1 MKQIVNLLLK
11 FVSEKAALIYLL
23 IFATSIAVATFIE
36 NDFGSDAAQKWIYK
50 ANWFTVL
57 LLLFGASIVSMA
69 WRYQLWQRKRYAVL
83 LFHLSI
89 IFILLGALVTRI
101 FGYEGVIAIREG
113 QSSNQY
119 LTSDTYLDLKIYGKN
134 QEEYAHQLPVL
145 FSSFSSNYFSH
156 TYSID
161 NKEYKLELLDFIP
174 NAKETFIANPNG
186 KKTIKIVFPSSS
198 GRQEVYL
205 TEGERQTFFGLP
217 FNFTNQNLPDYINIL
232 QQNGSLFF
240 QVAAPYTWMEMATQ
254 KQNEIA
260 EPDSLSPLHL
270 KSLYTVGKAQF
281 VFAQIMSGRNIGYR
295 SSGIK
300 ISESSQNAVKFRLSS
315 GKLIQDFYVLGS
327 KGQLGQKQEVILG
340 NYRFEIAYGSVLKEL
355 PFSLYLRNFE
365 LKRYPGTSSPAS
377 FSSYVTLVDNSQKL
391 ELPYHIY
398 MNHVLDYKGF
408 RFFQSSYDP
417 DEKGTYLSVNHDFW
431 GSLISYFGYIL
442 LTIGLLWTL
451 VSKNTRFA
459 ALRKA
464 LGILVLSFFSLNS
477 YSQTLL
483 QVKRD
488 LVSETHAKLFSE
500 ILVQDFNGRFKP
512 MHTLDREIM
521 RKVYGSEIFESANAD
536 QLVLSIFASKES
548 WFHVPLIK
556 TGTLPALRKM
566 LRLNN
571 EQTHLSYQDFFD
583 GKGMYI
589 LQHAVNESSAKT
601 DKDKNTFDKELLK
614 LDERVSIL
622 NMVMSGT
629 IFKIIPLTNDPNN
642 TWVSQHAHEVEGHVA
657 AQEWFNLYSH
667 SLHHGMQHNDYS
679 DANQL
684 LAELDAHQRESTPE
698 LLPSQAQRNWEIR
711 LNNSHVFERLTYVY
725 LFLGLAYLALL
736 MWSLFKEHT
745 LQKKL
750 FKFVLWFSI
759 SAFIFHSCGLLLR
772 WFISERAPWSNG
784 YESMIYIAWAIIL
797 AAMIFARKSIGALS
811 AGFILSAIM
820 LVVAQMSYFN
830 PEITP
835 LEPVL
840 NSYWLTIHVSMEAGS
855 YGFLLLGGMIGLLN
869 LILISLSSTNRITAL
884 HKNVKELTILSEMT
898 ITGGLVMLSIGT
910 YLGGVWANES
920 WGRYWGWDAKETWA
934 LVSILV
940 YALILH
946 LRFLPK
952 LNTFLVFN
960 IASIFGFAS
969 ILMTYFGVNY
979 YLSGLHS
986 YAAGDPIPIPSWV
999 YVAITLISL
1008 LSILA
1013 SFQFKRH
1020 WTKHRGLKI

>member
-1 MKQIVNLLLK
+1 MRRLGIIFLK
-11 FVSEKAALIYLL
+11 LVSEKAALVYLL
-23 IFATSIAVATFIE
+23 VFAIAIAVATFIE
-36 NDFGSDAAQKWIYK
+36 NDFGTDAAQKWIYK
-50 ANWFTVL
+50 ADWFTVL
-57 LLLFGASIVSMA
+57 LLFFGASIASMA

-83 LFHLSI
+83 LFHISMLL
-89 IFILLGALVTRI
+89 ILFGALVTRI
-101 FGYEGVIAIREG
+101 FGFEGVVAIREG
-113 QSSNQY
+113 QATQQY
-119 LTSDTYLDLKIYGKN
+119 LTSETFLDLKIYGQN
-134 QEEYAHQLPVL
+134 QEEYGHQLPVL
-145 FSSFSSNYFSH
+145 LSSLGSNHFSH
-156 TYSID
+156 TYTID
-161 NKEYKLELLDFIP
+161 DKQIKLELLDFIP
-174 NAKETFIANPNG
+174 NAKESFISNASA
-186 KKTIKIVFPSSS
+186 KKTLKIVFPSSG

-205 TEGERQTFFGLP
+205 SEGERKTFFGIP
-217 FNFTNQNLPDYINIL
+217 FNFTNQNLSDHINIYR
-232 QQNGSLFF
+232 QQDSFLL
-240 QVAAPYTWMEMATQ
+240 QVAAPYSWMEMATQ
-254 KQNEIA
+254 SQNEVTT
-260 EPDSLSPLHL
+260 PDSLAPLHL
-270 KSLYTVGKAQF
+270 KALYTIGKAQF
-281 VFAQIMSGRNIGYR
+281 VFAQILTGKNAGY
-295 SSGIK
+295 SSNGSK
-300 ISESSQNAVKFRLSS
+300 ITEKSQNALKLRLSS
-315 GKLIQDFYVLGS
+315 GSLTQDFYVLGN
-327 KGQLGQKQEVILG
+327 KGQLGQKQEVSLG
-340 NYRFEIAYGSVLKEL
+340 NYRFEIAYGSVLRDL

-377 FSSYVTLVDNSQKL
+377 FSSHVTLIDESQKL
-391 ELPYHIY
+391 QLPYHIY
-398 MNHVLDYKGF
+398 MNHVLDHRGF

-431 GSLISYFGYIL
+431 GSFISYLGYIL
-442 LTIGLLWTL
+442 LTIGLIWTL
-451 VSKNTRFA
+451 ISKNTRFS

-464 LGILVLSFFSLNS
+464 LGLLVFFTISSNAQT
-477 YSQTLL
+477 QTLL
-483 QVKRD
+483 QAKRE
-488 LVSETHAKLFSE
+488 LVSQTHANLFSQ

-521 RKVYGSEIFESANAD
+521 RKVYGHEVFESASAD
-536 QLVLSIFASKES
+536 QVVLSIFGAKES

-556 TGTLPALRKM
+556 LGVQPALRKI
-566 LRLNN
+566 LHVNN
-571 EQTHLSYQDFFD
+571 DQTHLAYQDFFNAR
-583 GKGMYI
+583 GVYI
-589 LQHAVNESSAKT
+589 LQTAVNESSAKA
-601 DKDKNTFDKELLK
+601 DKDKNTYDKELLK

-629 IFKIIPLTNDPNN
+629 IFKIIPLPNDPNH
-642 TWVSQHAHEVEGHVA
+642 TWVSQHAHEVDGHVA
-657 AQEWFNLYSH
+657 AQEWFNLYTQA
-667 SLHHGMQHNDYS
+667 LHHGMHHNDYS

-684 LAELDAHQRESTPE
+684 LAELDGHQRESATE
-698 LLPSQAQRNWEIR
+698 FLPSQAQRNWEIR
-711 LNNSHVFERLTYVY
+711 LNNSRVFERLTYVY
-725 LFLGLAYLALL
+725 LFLGLAYLFLL
-736 MWSLFKEHT
+736 LWGLLRDQP

-750 FKFVLWFSI
+750 FKSLLWLSI
-759 SAFIFHSCGLLLR
+759 AAFILHCGGLLLR

-855 YGFLLLGGMIGLLN
+855 YGFLLLGGMIGLIN
-869 LILISLSSTNRITAL
+869 LILISLSSTKRISAL
-884 HKNVKELTILSEMT
+884 YKNVKELTILSEMT

-999 YVAITLISL
+999 YVAVTLVSL

-1013 SFQFKRH
+1013 SVQFKRH

>member
-1 MKQIVNLLLK
+1 MKQLFIMLGR
-11 FVSEKAALIYLL
+11 FVSEKAALVYLFL
-23 IFATSIAVATFIE
+23 FGVGIAIATFIE
-36 NDFGSDAAQKWIYK
+36 NDFGTDAAQKWIYK
-50 ANWFTVL
+50 ANWFTIL
-57 LLLFGASIVSMA
+57 LILFGVSIGVAA
-69 WRYQLWQRKRYAVL
+69 WRHKLWQRKRYAVL
-83 LFHLSI
+83 LFHVSI
-89 IFILLGALVTRI
+89 IIILVGAFITRL
-101 FGYEGVIAIREG
+101 FGFEGVVSIREG
-113 QSSNQY
+113 QASRHY
-119 LTSDTYLDLKIYGKN
+119 LTSETFLDLKIIGLN
-134 QEEYAHQLPVL
+134 QEEYADQLPVL
-145 FSSFSSNYFSH
+145 FSSLGSNHFSH
-156 TYSID
+156 NYTIEE
-161 NKEYKLELLDFIP
+161 KHFKLELLDFIP
-174 NAKETFIANPNG
+174 NAKESFITNSSA
-186 KKTIKIVFPSSS
+186 KKTLKIVFPSSG
-198 GRQEVYL
+198 GRQEVFL
-205 TEGERQTFFGLP
+205 SEGERKTFFGIP
-217 FNFTNQNLPDYINIL
+217 FNFTNQNLSDHINIF
-232 QQNGSLFF
+232 QQKDSLLL
-240 QVAAPYTWMEMATQ
+240 QVAAPYLWMEMATQ
-254 KQNEIA
+254 HQNEVTT
-260 EPDSLSPLHL
+260 PDSLSPVHL
-270 KSLYTVGKAQF
+270 KSLYTIGEAQF
-281 VFAQIMSGRNIGYR
+281 VFAQILTGKNAGY
-295 SSGIK
+295 SSTGLK
-300 ISESSQNAVKFRLSS
+300 ITDKSLNALKLRLSS
-315 GKLIQDFYVLGS
+315 GSLKQDFYVLGN
-327 KGQLGQKQEVILG
+327 KGQLGQKQEVTLG
-340 NYRFEIAYGSVLKEL
+340 KYRFEVTYGSVLKDL
-355 PFSLYLRNFE
+355 PFSLNLRNFE

-377 FSSYVTLVDNSQKL
+377 FSSHVTLIDESQKL
-391 ELPYHIY
+391 QLPYHIY
-398 MNHVLDYKGF
+398 MNHVLDHRGF

-431 GSLISYFGYIL
+431 GSFISYLGYVL

-451 VSKNTRFA
+451 MSKNTRFS

-464 LGILVLSFFSLNS
+464 LGLFVFFTISSNAHT
-477 YSQTLL
+477 QTLL
-483 QVKRD
+483 QAKRE
-488 LVSETHAKLFSE
+488 LVSQTHANLFSQ

-521 RKVYGSEIFESANAD
+521 RKVYGNEVFESASAD
-536 QLVLSIFASKES
+536 QVVLGIFGAKES

-556 TGTLPALRKM
+556 IGAQPALRKI
-566 LRLNN
+566 LQAKKN
-571 EQTHLSYQDFFD
+571 QTHLAYQDFFNA
-583 GKGMYI
+583 KGVYK
-589 LQHAVNESSAKT
+589 LQNAVNESSAKT

-629 IFKIIPLTNDPNN
+629 IFKIIPLPNDPNH
-642 TWVSQHAHEVEGHVA
+642 TWVSQHAHEVDGHVA
-657 AQEWFNLYSH
+657 AQEWFSLYLQA
-667 SLHHGMQHNDYS
+667 LHHGMHHNDYA

-684 LAELDAHQRESTPE
+684 LADLDVLQRESTPE
-698 LLPSQAQRNWEIR
+698 ILPSQAQRNWEIR

-759 SAFIFHSCGLLLR
+759 AAFILHSCGLLLR